1 MDDVV
6 LNDIPSASHAHYIQ
20 GRDWIDLA
28 IILGVAAAVF
38 FLIMFISRRLERK
51 GIIDK
56 WKSQWKTYWKGFRIR
71 HAAICRASQIIGKI
85 LLNII
90 VAFVCFDLL
99 FIPIGIVADVF
110 DRIWGIDNTY
120 RKIVYKKHYL
130 SRDDI
135 YDALNFTEPEVP
147 LDTVRVEEYIFSADS
162 VPDKE
167 LRDKVDSLYRTLGS
181 DNPFVELHYLSSMN
195 GFPPDIQDFFYKQAL
210 LRARDKYETLNPI
223 LQKCIV
229 DDDLDGMLAVDSLAM
244 GWKWELGIYDRRYK
258 PQDFLRTK
266 SLYYAIQLIERDF
279 PVNDSTARKL
289 FDYACE
295 GIETSARMV
304 GYETYLCLFFQDVRA
319 RYAYQLNNPKAGK
332 YTDRFIGHS
341 RRWESFLSS
350 RAQLFSPD
358 RGGDVPGYY
367 NRFFTDPLYLRYKTL
382 LKKKKYKKAALALE
396 AMSSSTEEISV
407 YPDNP
412 YWDINDTLQ
421 VMNMEAGDEMLAF
434 AKYNLA
440 SISEN
445 ARVRRLRRNK
455 EADGW
460 LVGAFLSGVRYLSPT
475 ESILASLGEY
485 AFEGGLYFPE
495 LIPYMAVNY
504 NNSDSRWVYNTA
516 LFLKGTGAV
525 IAPLM
530 EDAVLSSGND
540 SLKALLGELK
550 TERVFARETA
560 ADDRRFGEL
569 DSLLRETLGYR
580 IKSVLSEC
588 FYSYLDVQKG
598 LSGDECAVEIVK
610 VPSLEFSDDRYRAV
624 VLRKDSP
631 SPVIVNLALASAVN
645 GAISSGNL
653 YGSGADKLYALIWKP
668 LERFVK
674 PHETVYIAPDGALC
688 SVNIGALS
696 DKNDRRLM
704 DTYDIRQCVST
715 KDVLKRDGTGNHS
728 SIALF
733 GGIVYDAAEASASP
747 TQARGDLV
755 AYRGVDCDARGEGWS
770 YLPGTRMEV
779 ESIDSTASGSGA
791 VSSLFTGGNAT
802 EYRFKALSGEDVGIL
817 HIATHGFYYNRAM
830 ASDLTFFEK
839 MVSNDNPLNRCG
851 LIMAGG
857 QRAWAG
863 EELPASEED
872 GILLGSEIARM
883 DLTSVDIAVLSACN
897 TGLGDVT
904 YEGVSGLQRAF
915 KQAGVNNIVMTLS
928 EVSDDATRQ
937 LMEYFYDA
945 LFKGGSARDS
955 FDYAIAQ
962 MKDSQAYSDPK
973 YWAPFILLD

>member
-28 IILGVAAAVF
+28 IILGIVAAIF
-38 FLIMFISRRLERK
+38 FLVMFLSRRLERK

-71 HAAICRASQIIGKI
+71 HAAICRAFQEIGNI

-610 VPSLEFSDDRYRAV
+610 VPSLDFSDDRYRAV

-631 SPVIVNLALASAVN
+631 SPVIVNLASASAVN
-645 GAISSGNL
+645 GVISSGNL

-715 KDVLKRDGTGNHS
+715 KDVLKRNGTGNHS

-779 ESIDSTASGSGA
+779 ESIDSTASGCGVA
-791 VSSLFTGGNAT
+791 SSLFTGGNAT